1 MEDTDISSKTGQ
13 VQNMYLPVFYTCLV
27 AKNVARREFLPFVKR
42 FWLSASDVIDLEI
55 QKHKIMSQKKKQIT
69 IVLPDC
75 MEDTLKGQIIALLFG
90 KLRAVLKTMDFP
102 VNWHEKLLRQ
112 AE

>member
-1 MEDTDISSKTGQ
+1 
-13 VQNMYLPVFYTCLV
+13 
-27 AKNVARREFLPFVKR
+27 
-42 FWLSASDVIDLEI
+42 
-55 QKHKIMSQKKKQIT
+55 MSQKKKQIT

-75 MEDTLKGQIIALLFG
+75 MEDTLKGQIIALLSG
-90 KLRAVLKTMDFP
+90 KSQAVLKTMDFP